1 MTKWRFTCIEEK
13 FENSSFF
20 WKTWICLH
28 ILGQCAERFWLFGKS
43 CSKGLSKLHSACPLE
58 KFWENNFFWKIYQA
72 SLSSDFEWIV
82 SGLRESCNMFLD
94 RVVKSAFYMSEGSI
108 WWKTKLSK
116 ILLFILSILDIERNF
131 LGFMW
136 NFLQPG
142 RRNCILR
149 VYRNNLRKIFCGKK
163 CSFIIS
169 EHRSGESSR
178 PSRMYFSRGLS
189 KLHSTCLLEPLV
201 ETFFGEKRYIFF
213 TIFGQVVELFW
224 ILSKFFRQ
232 ACQNRILL
240 HQRTTLGK
248 NL

>member
-1 MTKWRFTCIEEK
+1 M
-13 FENSSFF
+13 FF
-20 WKTWICLH
+20 
-28 ILGQCAERFWLFGKS
+28 
-43 CSKGLSKLHSACPLE
+43 
-58 KFWENNFFWKIYQA
+58 
-72 SLSSDFEWIV
+72 
-82 SGLRESCNMFLD
+82 D

-116 ILLFILSILDIERNF
+116 ILSFILSISDTERIF

-142 RRNCILR
+142 CRNCILR
-149 VYRNNLRKIFCGKK
+149 VYRNNLRRIFCGKK

-169 EHRSGESSR
+169 EHRSRESSR
-178 PSRMYFSRGLS
+178 PSGIYFSKGLS
-189 KLHSTCLLEPLV
+189 KLHSTNLLEPLV

-213 TIFGQVVELFW
+213 TVFGQGVELFW

-240 HQRTTLGK
+240 HQRNTLGK
-248 NL
+248 NLYSKKLTFHDFHRSFSHRNVRTALYVLSWKVWGKLVLPKTFFLSIVLEHWAESF